1 MAKRPSAGKCV
12 HCLVD
17 PVARNWDHVFPKSWY
32 PDTSATDLYK
42 WQIPSCVPC
51 NSAFGAIEEDFL
63 RRVGLCLDPFDP
75 ASRSIVQKAL
85 RSMKPT
91 EARNERDRNV
101 RGALRQRILGEA
113 LEGAAI
119 PQTGTFP
126 GMGEKWGRR
135 REDQVAILV
144 PAASFR
150 RITEKI
156 VRGIFYVED
165 QKYIE
170 PPYKIDFFA
179 LDSSHGNSFRAVI
192 DRFGTT
198 YAREPGIVVR
208 RAVAPEDGLS
218 SLFEIEFWRQF
229 RTYATVTR

>member
-1 MAKRPSAGKCV
+1 MPKKMCSNIDTASLMNSKFTRDGFSTSSSGPHFSALSFVRLKLANGLLRHVRGASMAKRPSAGKCV

-85 RSMKPT
+85 RSMKPAQ
-91 EARNERDRNV
+91 ARNERDRNV

-135 REDQVAILV
+135 REDQ
-144 PAASFR
+144 
-150 RITEKI
+150 
-156 VRGIFYVED
+156 
-165 QKYIE
+165 
-170 PPYKIDFFA
+170 
-179 LDSSHGNSFRAVI
+179 
-192 DRFGTT
+192 
-198 YAREPGIVVR
+198 
-208 RAVAPEDGLS
+208 
-218 SLFEIEFWRQF
+218 
-229 RTYATVTR
+229 